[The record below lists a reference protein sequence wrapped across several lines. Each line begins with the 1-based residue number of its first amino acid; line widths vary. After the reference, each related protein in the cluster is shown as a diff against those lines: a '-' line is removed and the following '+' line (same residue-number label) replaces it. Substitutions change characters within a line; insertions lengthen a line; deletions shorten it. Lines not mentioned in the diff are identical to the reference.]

1 MIKSVYNK
9 KFNFSHER
17 QFNKFF
23 GTIKILIS
31 PPTFKMNKKIQKN
44 KLSASWQDQRSN
56 VG

>member
-31 PPTFKMNKKIQKN
+31 PPTFKMNKKNTEEQVECI
-44 KLSASWQDQRSN
+44 LARPTF
-56 VG
+56 